1 MMLCPCQSQK
11 PYANCCEPFITGT
24 ARPQTPEQ
32 LMRSRYTAYT
42 QANMDYIVATMQG
55 KPLEGYDK
63 ESSKLWAQ
71 SVKWLGLEVVDAP
84 KAQAKKGFVEFIASY
99 EENGRVKKMHERSE
113 FARIGGGTR
122 WFYVSGQTPTVERN
136 AACPCGSGK
145 KYKKCCGFKG

>member
-1 MMLCPCQSQK
+1 MSLCPCQSQK
-11 PYANCCEPFITGT
+11 SYAQCCEPFITGN

-42 QANMDYIVATMQG
+42 QANTDYIVATMQG

-63 ESSKLWAQ
+63 EASKKWAQ
-71 SVKWLGLEVVDAP
+71 SVKWLGLEVIDAP
-84 KAQAKKGFVEFIASY
+84 KPQAKKGFVEFIASY
-99 EENGRVKKMHERSE
+99 EENGEVKNIHERSE

-122 WFYVSGQTPTVERN
+122 WYYVAGQTPKVERN
-136 AACPCGSGK
+136 ALCPCGSGK

>member
-11 PYANCCEPFITGT
+11 PYADCCEPFITGH

-42 QANMDYIVATMQG
+42 QANSDYIVDTMQG

-63 ESSKLWAQ
+63 ESSKQWAQ
-71 SVKWLGLEVVDAP
+71 SVHWLGLAVLDAP

-99 EENGRVKKMHERSE
+99 EENGIVKKIHERSE
-113 FARIGGGTR
+113 FARSGDESR
-122 WFYVSGQTPTVERN
+122 WYYVAGQTPKVERN

-145 KYKKCCGFKG
+145 KFKKCCGFQE